1 MLVDAIRS
9 GKNSDIMSN
18 GNETNIGG
26 HSYQGGSKYNGSD
39 HSKQGNNGSNGNNG
53 GSSTFKAPE
62 RFAADYALDNENE
75 NGEDIGAD
83 GKYKAKESEHRVM
96 EAL

>member
-39 HSKQGNNGSNGNNG
+39 HSKQGNNGSNGSNG

>member
-83 GKYKAKESEHRVM
+83 GK
-96 EAL
+96 